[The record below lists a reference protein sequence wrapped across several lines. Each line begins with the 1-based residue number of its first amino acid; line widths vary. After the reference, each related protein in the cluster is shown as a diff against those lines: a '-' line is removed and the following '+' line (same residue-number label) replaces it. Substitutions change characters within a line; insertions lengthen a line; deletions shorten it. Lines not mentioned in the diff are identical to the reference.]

1 MTIPA
6 SAISRK
12 PQPGE
17 SHPYSFPGFE
27 RRVLANGMSLI
38 VAPVHKLPL
47 VTVVAVIEAGASSD
61 PLGREGLAGL
71 VANMLPEGTA
81 SHDGEALA
89 LRFEGLGASIHTSA
103 DWNVATASLTVMSQR
118 LEPALALFADM
129 LTAPSFPAR
138 ELERLKAERL
148 ADLMKL
154 RTEPRGLADEMTS
167 RFIYAPESR
176 YAKPEAGS
184 ATSVAAIDAR
194 DIGELYAARYRPAAV
209 TLVMAGDV
217 TVDAA
222 TALAERVFGGW
233 RGTTPTS
240 QGVVDAATAAPRAVH
255 VIAKPDA
262 PQSELRIAHVG
273 VPRVHPDYFRV
284 VVMNALL
291 GGLFSSRI
299 NLNLRERNAFTYG
312 ARSEFDW
319 RRGAGPF
326 VISTAV
332 ASSVTVAAARE
343 ALAEV
348 DRMRSQPVDND
359 ELTLATSYLD
369 GVFPIR
375 YETTSAI
382 AFALA
387 TMAIYDL
394 DENYFDTY
402 RSNVTSVTAQDVLD
416 ASQRH
421 VNPDRLRLIV
431 VGDPAVIRAP
441 LESLGIGPVLLYNTD
456 GAPITS

>member
-1 MTIPA
+1 
-6 SAISRK
+6 
-12 PQPGE
+12 
-17 SHPYSFPGFE
+17 
-27 RRVLANGMSLI
+27 
-38 VAPVHKLPL
+38 
-47 VTVVAVIEAGASSD
+47 
-61 PLGREGLAGL
+61 
-71 VANMLPEGTA
+71 
-81 SHDGEALA
+81 
-89 LRFEGLGASIHTSA
+89 
-103 DWNVATASLTVMSQR
+103 
-118 LEPALALFADM
+118 
-129 LTAPSFPAR
+129 
-138 ELERLKAERL
+138 
-148 ADLMKL
+148 
-154 RTEPRGLADEMTS
+154 MTS

-184 ATSVAAIDAR
+184 AASVTAIDPR
-194 DIGELYAARYRPAAV
+194 DVGELYAARYRPAAV
-209 TLVMAGDV
+209 TLVMVGDV
-217 TVDAA
+217 TVDVA
-222 TALAERVFGGW
+222 TALAERVLGAW
-233 RGTTPTS
+233 RGTTPTA
-240 QGVVDAATAAPRAVH
+240 QGVVDAATTAPRAIH

-262 PQSELRIAHVG
+262 PQSEIRIAHVG

-348 DRMRSQPVDND
+348 DRMRSHPVDND

-382 AFALA
+382 AHALA
-387 TMAIYDL
+387 TMAIYGL
-394 DENYFDTY
+394 DESYFDTY
-402 RSNVTSVTAQDVLD
+402 RSNVSAITSQDVLD
-416 ASQRH
+416 ASLRH

-456 GAPITS
+456 GAPITV

>member
-1 MTIPA
+1 
-6 SAISRK
+6 
-12 PQPGE
+12 
-17 SHPYSFPGFE
+17 
-27 RRVLANGMSLI
+27 MSLI

-47 VTVVAVIEAGASSD
+47 VTVVAVIEAGASCD
-61 PLGREGLAGL
+61 PAGREGLAGL
-71 VANMLPEGTA
+71 VALMLPEGTA
-81 SHDGEALA
+81 SLDGDALA
-89 LRFEGLGASIHTSA
+89 LRFEGLGASIHTSG
-103 DWNVATASLTVMSQR
+103 DWDVATASLTVMSQR
-118 LEPALALFADM
+118 LEPALALFAEM
-129 LTAPSFPAR
+129 ITAPSFPAR

-154 RTEPRGLADEMTS
+154 RTEPRGLADEMTN

-184 ATSVAAIDAR
+184 PTSVAAIEAR
-194 DIGELYAARYRPAAV
+194 DVGELYSARYRPAAV
-209 TLVMAGDV
+209 TLVVAGDV

-222 TALAERVFGGW
+222 AALAERVFGRW

-240 QGVVDAATAAPRAVH
+240 QGVVDATTPAPRAVH
-255 VIAKPDA
+255 LIAKQDA

-273 VPRVHPDYFRV
+273 VPRVHPDYFRI

-332 ASSVTVAAARE
+332 ASDVTAAAARE

-348 DRMRSQPVDND
+348 DRMRTELVDAD

-382 AFALA
+382 AQALA
-387 TMAIYDL
+387 NLGIYGL
-394 DENYFDTY
+394 DEAYFDTY
-402 RSNVTSVTAQDVLD
+402 RSNVSSVTAQDVLD

-421 VNPDRLRLIV
+421 IVPERLRLIV
-431 VGDPAVIRAP
+431 VGDPAVVRAP
-441 LESLGIGPVLLYNTD
+441 LEALGVGPVLLYNTD
-456 GAPITS
+456 GAPITG

>member
-1 MTIPA
+1 MSQQL
-6 SAISRK
+6 SAVSRK

-17 SHPYSFPGFE
+17 PHPYSFPAFE
-27 RRVLANGMSLI
+27 RRTMPNGVSLLI
-38 VAPVHKLPL
+38 APVHKLPL
-47 VTVVAVIEAGASSD
+47 VTALAVIEAGASCD
-61 PLGREGLAGL
+61 PANREGLAGL
-71 VANMLPEGTA
+71 VAQMLPEGTA
-81 SHDGEALA
+81 SLDGEALA
-89 LRFEGLGASIHTSA
+89 LRFEGLGATIHTSA
-103 DWNVATASLTVMSQR
+103 DWDVATASLTVMSQR
-118 LEPALALFADM
+118 LESALSLFAEM
-129 LTAPSFPAR
+129 LTAPSFPTR

-176 YAKPEAGS
+176 YAKPEGGS
-184 ATSVAAIDAR
+184 ASSVAALDGR
-194 DIGELYAARYRPAAV
+194 DVGELYSARYRSGGV
-209 TLVMAGDV
+209 TLIIVGDV

-222 TALAERVFGGW
+222 TRLAERVFGSW
-233 RGTTPTS
+233 RGTAPAAS
-240 QGVVDAATAAPRAVH
+240 GVVDAATAAPRAIH

-273 VPRVHPDYFRV
+273 IPRHHPDYFRV

-319 RRGAGPF
+319 RRAAGPF
-326 VISTAV
+326 TISTAV
-332 ASSVTVAAARE
+332 ASNVTAAAARE
-343 ALAEV
+343 ALAEI
-348 DRMRSQPVDND
+348 DRMRTQPVGND

-382 AFALA
+382 AHALA
-387 TMAIYDL
+387 TMAIYRL
-394 DENYFDTY
+394 DDNYFDTY
-402 RSNVTSVTAQDVLD
+402 RANVTSVTAHDVLE
-416 ASQRH
+416 AAQRH
-421 VNPDRLRLIV
+421 VIPERLRLVV
-431 VGDPAVIRAP
+431 VGDPEVVRAP
-441 LESLGIGPVLLYNTD
+441 LAALELGPVLLYNTD
-456 GAPITS
+456 GVPLPG

>member
-1 MTIPA
+1 MPPA
-6 SAISRK
+6 NAISRK

-17 SHPYSFPGFE
+17 SHPYSFPTFE
-27 RRVLANGMSLI
+27 RRTLGNGMALI
-38 VAPVHKLPL
+38 VSPVHKLPL
-47 VTVVAVIEAGASSD
+47 VTVVAVIEAGAACD
-61 PLGREGLAGL
+61 PAGREGLAGL
-71 VANMLPEGTA
+71 VAQMLPEGTA
-81 SHDGEALA
+81 SLDGEALS

-103 DWNVATASLTVMSQR
+103 DWDVATASLTVMSQR

-148 ADLMKL
+148 ADLLKL

-167 RFIYAPESR
+167 RFVYVPESR
-176 YAKPEAGS
+176 YAKPESGS
-184 ATSVAAIDAR
+184 TASVASIEPR
-194 DIGELYAARYRPAAV
+194 DIGELYSARYRPGGV

-217 TVDAA
+217 SVDSA
-222 TALAERVFGGW
+222 TQLAERVFGDW
-233 RGTTPTS
+233 RGTAPTS
-240 QGVVDAATAAPRAVH
+240 AGVVDTATAAPRAIH
-255 VIAKPDA
+255 LIAKTDA

-273 VPRVHPDYFRV
+273 VPRHHPDYFRV

-332 ASSVTVAAARE
+332 ASNVTAAAARE
-343 ALAEV
+343 ALAEI
-348 DRMRSQPVDND
+348 DRMRAQLVDND

-382 AFALA
+382 AHALA
-387 TMAIYDL
+387 TMAIYEL
-394 DENYFDTY
+394 DENYFGTY

-416 ASQRH
+416 AAQRH
-421 VNPDRLRLIV
+421 VIPERLRLVV
-431 VGDPAVIRAP
+431 VGDPTVVKEP
-441 LESLGIGPVLLYNTD
+441 LSSLNVGPVLLYNTD
-456 GAPITS
+456 GFPITG

>member
-1 MTIPA
+1 
-6 SAISRK
+6 
-12 PQPGE
+12 
-17 SHPYSFPGFE
+17 
-27 RRVLANGMSLI
+27 
-38 VAPVHKLPL
+38 
-47 VTVVAVIEAGASSD
+47 
-61 PLGREGLAGL
+61 
-71 VANMLPEGTA
+71 
-81 SHDGEALA
+81 
-89 LRFEGLGASIHTSA
+89 
-103 DWNVATASLTVMSQR
+103 VATASLTVMSQR

-167 RFIYAPESR
+167 RFVYAPEAR
-176 YAKPEAGS
+176 YSKPEAGS
-184 ATSVAAIDAR
+184 AVSVAGIGTR
-194 DIGELYAARYRPAAV
+194 DVGELYSARYRPAAV

-217 TVDAA
+217 TVAAA
-222 TALAERVFGGW
+222 TALAERVFGSW
-233 RGTTPTS
+233 RGTIPGG
-240 QGVVDAATAAPRAVH
+240 QGIVDGAALTPRAVH
-255 VIAKPDA
+255 LIAKPDA

-273 VPRVHPDYFRV
+273 VPRTHPDYFRI

-312 ARSEFDW
+312 ARSEYDW

-332 ASSVTVAAARE
+332 ASNVTAAAARE

-348 DRMRSQPVDND
+348 ERMRSEPVGND
-359 ELTLATSYLD
+359 ELTLATSYLE

-382 AFALA
+382 AYAIA
-387 TMAIYDL
+387 TMAIYGL
-394 DENYFDTY
+394 DESYFDTY
-402 RSNVTSVTAQDVLD
+402 RSNVASVTAQDVLE
-416 ASQRH
+416 AARRH
-421 VNPDRLRLIV
+421 LIPERLRLIV
-431 VGDPAVIRAP
+431 VGDPAIVRAP
-441 LESLGIGPVLLYNTD
+441 LEAMDVGPVLLYNTD
-456 GAPITS
+456 GVAMSG